1 MKSTFALRRKNGFLG
16 STIWRISLPPPSPPA
31 WPAFPRRQSPVYP
44 GIQRVEHRLE
54 FLRELDGVVYYND
67 SKATTPEETIA
78 GLRALSVPVVLIAG
92 GYDKKLPFTE
102 LAKVAAERC
111 RVVIL
116 IGATAGKIP
125 GGLERGGGGGPV
137 TFRDPPGGLFGGSG
151 GNRQEQ
157 SRAREAVL
165 LSTGAPVMI
174 CSAIFEE
181 RGRRFKELVFGIQP
195 RKK

>member
-1 MKSTFALRRKNGFLG
+1 MENILAAALAARLAGV
-16 STIWRISLPPPSPPA
+16 SPA
-31 WPAFPRRQSPVYP
+31 AIASVIREFK
-44 GIQRVEHRLE
+44 GVEHRLE

-116 IGATAGKIP
+116 IGATAGKI
-125 GGLERGGGGGPV
+125 
-137 TFRDPPGGLFGGSG
+137 
-151 GNRQEQ
+151 
-157 SRAREAVL
+157 REALEEVEEDRL
-165 LSTGAPVMI
+165 LSEIHQAASLEEAVAIARSKAGPGKRYCFHRLAPVMI
-174 CSAIFEE
+174 CSAILKNGDGAL
-181 RGRRFKELVFGIQP
+181 RNWSLVYNREKVRMGGAPVVDCSIYCA
-195 RKK
+195 